1 MAGLTAEQRKKRKKR
16 KKILKIA
23 IPVGI
28 LVILAGLV
36 VGIQIVNRYNEKLE
50 QEKLAAQTT
59 AAPKGTEL
67 VKLTADD
74 LEEIII
80 ISADNPTG
88 EEKTFKRVG
97 EDRTW
102 VWAPNEKLVLGRT
115 LINGLV
121 TNIAG
126 LSSIDTISDDK
137 SGNSEVYGLKNPA
150 HIVRFTTTEGNT
162 YEVRVGSK
170 SPSGDYYFMAIQGD
184 EHIYMMSST
193 LYSYIKR
200 DVADYI
206 AVDPFPEL
214 SADQMDRLEIQKRGE
229 TESIVGVYSPKE
241 LLQVDR
247 MALSLWYFPSSISG
261 RYDSMDY
268 EKGNSLNEALMGL
281 SFSGCVRAMPSDAD
295 LEAFGL
301 KDPAAQ
307 IKITYKVYGTE
318 VGEDGELSYEREEI
332 ELLVGN
338 EVEINSMNYYYA
350 QVSGHTP
357 VIKILKSG
365 GLDFLMNS
373 FVKENMMNLLP
384 CQISISC
391 VDRITVAM
399 GGKKYDFEIKR
410 ETTTD
415 ENGKETTTERF
426 YGDGKEFD
434 DSSFRAFYTVL
445 VSLSAN
451 QYLAP
456 EKVKK
461 DADVI
466 LDYEFFTNYDEDETK
481 HIRLLAYDDNFC
493 QLEING
499 EILYLVDRSQ
509 RVKIESDINTVF
521 SALE

>member
-1 MAGLTAEQRKKRKKR
+1 MAGLTAEQRKKRKRR

-23 IPVGI
+23 IPIGI
-28 LVILAGLV
+28 LVVLAGLV

-50 QEKLAAQTT
+50 REKLAAQTT
-59 AAPKGTEL
+59 AAPKGREL
-67 VKLTADD
+67 VKLTAAD
-74 LEEIII
+74 LEEITV
-80 ISADNPTG
+80 ISADNPSG
-88 EEKTFKRVG
+88 EDKTFKRAG
-97 EDRTW
+97 EDRRW
-102 VWAPNEKLVLGRT
+102 VWAKDESLTLGKS
-115 LINGLV
+115 LINGLA
-121 TNIAG
+121 TNVAE
-126 LSSIDTISDDK
+126 LSSIDTISENK
-137 SGNSEVYGLKNPA
+137 GVNSEVYGVKNPA
-150 HIVRFTTTEGNT
+150 HIVRFTTTGGDT

-170 SPSGDYYFMAIQGD
+170 SPSGDYYFFAVQGD
-184 EHIYMMSST
+184 DNIYMMSST
-193 LYSYIKR
+193 LYSYLKR
-200 DVADYI
+200 DLADYI

-214 SADQMDRLEIQKRGE
+214 LADQMDSLTIAKRGE
-229 TESIVGVYSPKE
+229 TEPIVGVYSPKE

-247 MALSLWYFPSSISG
+247 MALSLWYFPSSVSG

-281 SFSGCVRAMPSDAD
+281 SYSGCVRAMPTDAD

-318 VGEDGELSYEREEI
+318 TDEDGNMLYDVHDVELS
-332 ELLVGN
+332 VGN
-338 EVEINSMNYYYA
+338 ETEINSMTYYYA
-350 QVSGHTP
+350 QISGTGP

-365 GLDFLMNS
+365 GMDFLMSS
-373 FVKENMMNLLP
+373 FTKENMMNLLP
-384 CQISISC
+384 CQINIGC

-415 ENGKETTTERF
+415 ENGNETTTERF

-434 DSSFRAFYTVL
+434 DTSFRAFYTVL

-466 LDYEFFTNYDEDETK
+466 LDYEFFTNYNEDETK

-493 QLEING
+493 QLEVNG

>member
-1 MAGLTAEQRKKRKKR
+1 MAGLTAEERRKRKKR

-23 IPVGI
+23 IPIGI

-36 VGIQIVNRYNEKLE
+36 VGIEIVNRYNEKLE

-59 AAPKGTEL
+59 AAPKGKDLVEL
-67 VKLTADD
+67 TVDD
-74 LEEIII
+74 LEEITI
-80 ISADNPTG
+80 ISADNPSG
-88 EEKTFKRVG
+88 EEKSFKRVG

-102 VWAPNEKLVLGRT
+102 VWEKNESLSLSKS
-115 LINGLV
+115 LINGLA
-121 TNIAG
+121 TNIAE
-126 LSSIDTISDDK
+126 LSSIDTISEDK
-137 SGNSEVYGLKNPA
+137 GGNSEIYGVKNPA
-150 HIVRFTTTEGNT
+150 HILRFTTTEGET

-170 SPSGDYYFMAIQGD
+170 SPSGDYYFFTIQGD
-184 EHIYMMSST
+184 DNIYMMSPT
-193 LYSYIKR
+193 LYSYVKR
-200 DVADYI
+200 DLADYI
-206 AVDPFPEL
+206 AVEQFPEL
-214 SADQMDRLEIQKRGE
+214 MADQMDSLTITKRGE
-229 TESIVGVYSPKE
+229 TEPIIGVYSPEE

-247 MALSLWYFPSSISG
+247 MALSLWYFPSSVSG

-268 EKGNSLNEALMGL
+268 EKGSSVNEAIMGL
-281 SFSGCVRAMPSDAD
+281 SYSGCVRGMPSDAD

-301 KDPAAQ
+301 KDPAAK
-307 IKITYKVYGTE
+307 IKITYKVYGTQLD
-318 VGEDGELSYEREEI
+318 EDGNLPYEI
-332 ELLVGN
+332 EKTELCIGN
-338 EVEINSMNYYYA
+338 EVEINDMTYYYA
-350 QVSGHTP
+350 QISGQTP

-365 GLDFLMNS
+365 GLDFLMTS
-373 FVKENMMNLLP
+373 FTKENMMNLLP

-391 VDRITVAM
+391 VDRIAVAM
-399 GGKKYDFEIKR
+399 GDKKCDFEIKR
-410 ETTTD
+410 TTTTD
-415 ENGKETTTERF
+415 ENGKETTTEKF

-434 DSSFRAFYTVL
+434 DTSFRAFYTVL

-481 HIRLLAYDDNFC
+481 HLRLLAYDDNFC
-493 QLEING
+493 QLEVNG
-499 EILYLVDRSQ
+499 EILYLVDRSE